1 MEFLA
6 KAIYG
11 LNITNSHINNN
22 TGNGILAMNVRDR
35 TALSNVNVDGNQ
47 GLAGFLV
54 RDGAADIW
62 INDTSLSH
70 NWGDGLNISYAGGS
84 INLNGSRIVGNRW
97 RGDLYI

>member
-1 MEFLA
+1 
-6 KAIYG
+6 
-11 LNITNSHINNN
+11 
-22 TGNGILAMNVRDR
+22 MNVRDR

-97 RGDLYI
+97 RGDLYIWTDMYPYILKHTLFFCQTS